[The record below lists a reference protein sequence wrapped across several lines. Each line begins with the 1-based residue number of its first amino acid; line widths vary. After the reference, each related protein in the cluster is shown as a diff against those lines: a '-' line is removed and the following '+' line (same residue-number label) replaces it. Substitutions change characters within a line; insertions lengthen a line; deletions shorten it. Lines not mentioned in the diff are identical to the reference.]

1 MLKSKAFPAA
11 IVIPALLF
19 LAGCSEIPVGTKN
32 TILMDTFVSV
42 EIKDSLD
49 KNLKNQI
56 LNKTISRM
64 RSLTKGFN
72 YFGDE
77 SELARINS
85 LKPGEELLLSDEM
98 FAVLKTSRDIFAKT
112 GGAFDVAMGKG
123 DWKLDEKKHAIV
135 IEESG
140 VKINLG
146 GIAKGFIVDEGIKV
160 LKDALVRNAIINA
173 GGDMYCMGQG
183 TDAKGWKIGIRDPVN
198 TKKVI
203 ASFNVRDRGV
213 ATSGGYERFTKS
225 ENGKYS
231 HIIDP
236 KTGEPIKIIT
246 RSVTVVAD
254 DCATADALATALYV
268 LGPKKGLAL
277 IEILKKTECVIIDT
291 DGKFYVSSGLT
302 DLISTE

>member
-1 MLKSKAFPAA
+1 MFKTKIVPAA
-11 IVIPALLF
+11 IILMLTLLPA
-19 LAGCSEIPVGTKN
+19 CSKMPVGAKN

-56 LNKTISRM
+56 LNQAISRM
-64 RSLTKGFN
+64 RSLTKRFN

-85 LKPGEELLLSDEM
+85 LKAGEELLLSEEM
-98 FAVLKTSRDIFAKT
+98 FAVLKTSEDIFTKS
-112 GGAFDVAMGKG
+112 GGAFDVAMGNG
-123 DWKLDEKKHAIV
+123 GWKLDEKKHAIV
-135 IEESG
+135 IEKNG

-146 GIAKGFIVDEGIKV
+146 GVAKGFIVDEGIKV

-173 GGDMYCMGQG
+173 GGDMYCMGAG
-183 TDAKGWKIGIRDPVN
+183 SDKRGWRVGIRDPKN
-198 TKKVI
+198 KQKII
-203 ASFNVRDRGV
+203 ASFNARDKGV

-225 ENGKYS
+225 ENEKYS

-236 KTGEPIKIIT
+236 KTGEPIKVTT
-246 RSVTVVAD
+246 RSVTVLAD

-268 LGPKKGLAL
+268 LGPEKGLAL
-277 IEILKKTECVIIDT
+277 IETLENTECVIIDANS
-291 DGKFYVSSGLT
+291 KFYVSSGLKN
-302 DLISTE
+302 LIR